1 MIWYFPGDFYILL
14 LTFFFNF
21 KEDKKNYVK
30 IHAKKNHKTQPKP
43 QQHIIKKQKSD
54 FSLATLNNL
63 RKKSKYWSEKPGKG
77 SGNE

>member
-1 MIWYFPGDFYILL
+1 MQ
-14 LTFFFNF
+14 
-21 KEDKKNYVK
+21 KKIIKHNQ
-30 IHAKKNHKTQPKP
+30 NQ

-77 SGNE
+77 SGNEQLFKEKHSGRNGRVL